1 MFLNPKIF
9 KKLMKEAYKTGLI
22 VARNHV
28 DSIYIAGRYWE
39 AQIKKDYI
47 PKETMG
53 DLISLIGDIPEPG
66 ARISASKEGN
76 QFEVGLPLDIRTD
89 PEEEQMEISDL
100 ILIGCGGVHQRLLQ
114 RSNGNVYAVNNV
126 YVSIVDNGWVDEKRG
141 EYVVDKPY
149 FAKTGFMWLNNVCV
163 FHAYFRGDKMN
174 ENTMKN
180 LQGID
185 ISTRFIPEEEKED

>member
-1 MFLNPKIF
+1 
-9 KKLMKEAYKTGLI
+9 MKEAYKTGLV
-22 VARNHV
+22 VARNYA
-28 DSIYIAGRYWE
+28 DSIYIAGSYWE

-53 DLISLIGDIPEPG
+53 DLISLIGEIPEAG
-66 ARISASKEGN
+66 QRISASKEGN
-76 QFEVGLPLDIRTD
+76 QFEVGLPINIQTD

-100 ILIGCGGVHQRLLQ
+100 ILIGCNGVQQRLLQ
-114 RSNGNVYAVNNV
+114 RKNMNTYAVNNV
-126 YVSIVDNGWVDEKRG
+126 FISIVDNRLVDEKRG
-141 EYVVDKPY
+141 EYIVEKPY
-149 FAKTGFMWLNNVCV
+149 FAKTGFMWVNNVCL

-185 ISTRFIPEEEKED
+185 IVTRFIPEEEKEE